1 MPELTSRARLL
12 AALNRQPPDRL
23 PATTHHLMP
32 YFLERYLGGA
42 SPREFFD
49 CFGLDAIHWVFP
61 LLESTSDDWRVTVE
75 AMDGG
80 GNPTMRYTIRTPI
93 GCLTAVKQ
101 SNEYTDWLVEHPVKE
116 KADFELIARYL
127 PPIRCDADAVNR
139 EAEAFGA
146 RGIVRGAVPGFPL
159 FGQPGCWQDA
169 ACLVGTQRLILATFD
184 DPGWV
189 REVLAFLMAW
199 KLAYVRSL
207 AGASY
212 DLIELGGGDASTTV
226 ISPRLFDRFVAPY
239 DEPLIAAAHAAGQRL
254 VYHTC
259 GGMMPILEDLAG
271 MGADALETFT
281 PPDMGGDVDL
291 TAAKRRIGH
300 RVCMIGGFDQAHFL
314 CGCPPEA
321 TRAEVRRC
329 FEAAGEGGGFIL
341 SPSDHFFDAELRLI
355 RAYAEAARACVY

>member
-12 AALNRQPPDRL
+12 AALNRQTPDRL

-32 YFLERYLGGA
+32 YFLRRYQGGA

-49 CFGLDAIHWVFP
+49 LFGLDAIHWTFP
-61 LLESTSDDWRVTVE
+61 MIAQASDEWQVSEEALDGAGYATV
-75 AMDGG
+75 
-80 GNPTMRYTIRTPI
+80 RYTIRTPR

-101 SNEYTDWLVEHPVKE
+101 SNEHTDWLVQHPVKE

-127 PPIRCDADAVNR
+127 PPLRCDVAAVNR
-139 EAEAFGA
+139 EADAFGE
-146 RGIVRGAVPGFPL
+146 RGIVRGAAPGFPL

-169 ACLVGTQRLILATFD
+169 ACLIGTQRLILATFD

-189 REVLAFLMAW
+189 REVLAFLLAW
-199 KLAYVRSL
+199 KLAYMRSL
-207 AGASY
+207 AGAAY

-226 ISPRLFDRFVAPY
+226 ISPRLFARFVAPY
-239 DEPLIAAAHAAGQRL
+239 DEPLITAAHAAGQRV

-291 TAAKRRIGH
+291 GVAKRRIGE
-300 RVCMIGGFDQAHFL
+300 RVCMIGGFDQAHYF
-314 CGCPPEA
+314 CGCGAEV

-329 FEAAGEGGGFIL
+329 SEAAGGGGGFIL
-341 SPSDHFFDAELRLI
+341 SPSDHFFDAEPGLI
-355 RAYAEAARACVY
+355 QAFADEARACVY